1 MAAPAWKTTAGSLGK
16 INELENFL
24 FQLEAEDADTDSTA
38 LTYSKIAGTLPT
50 GIELTAAGVL
60 QGVPSEVSTRSLYN
74 FVVRVSDGSNI
85 ADRTFSLQVKGAD
98 DPIFTTASGEL
109 DVADSTY
116 GSNTW
121 VLDGSF
127 IEFQMVATD
136 TDTNAGRTLV
146 YDIAGGELPP
156 GVTMSTSGLISGVV
170 LLTDDERFG
179 PIGGY
184 DNSKVT
190 GPDAI
195 NISSWDTLYDPTA
208 FSTSISKNF
217 EFVVRVTDGASVK
230 TQNNSIFVYSAD
242 FWRVDNN
249 RITVDQTTYQ
259 GADLVMSLSANR
271 RPVFQTASNL
281 GTFRHNNQCVIK
293 IDVIDFDPL
302 QANLEYSI
310 VSGAL
315 PTGLSIDLST
325 GEISGQLPTQA
336 AVEVDYS
343 FTVRATRVPIAGI
356 TVFTDKK
363 FNMRVIGQIDVGIAF
378 TTAANLGSI
387 NVGIPSLLSI
397 TAEAAEAN
405 RVLTYSITSG
415 TLPPGLTLSPQGNII
430 GKVDLT
436 ELRIFNDSATTF
448 DYTFTV
454 NVSDQYQSAASNR
467 AFTLTANLPYTVEYG
482 NMKAAGL
489 ISNRASSLSDRDL
502 FYQVAQDPNINNED
516 IIFRS
521 EDPEF
526 GVPEKADMLLIAGLE
541 HDTLTTLQETMEQN
555 HEPKTLYFGD
565 VKTAVAKQNGVVK
578 YEVVYVEMKDNLV
591 NNSGTA
597 VSSSITLRTD
607 IALPRLGPG
616 ADVSRITADFD
627 IYNVTTDG
635 GLSFSLSGS
644 KIRYANLLSA
654 DLGNFEKLFPNAVAN
669 MRSRMKSL
677 GQKEFVHLPLWMRT
691 AQDSSG
697 VPLGYKMAIVLAY
710 CKPGKSAFVRR
721 RILDKNI
728 DFKKIDFRIDRYVVN
743 AAKVDTG
750 TITPDGSTTTFT
762 LNEIVHEEDIKI
774 RENSYVLRYGD
785 QITADNDEDPDYL
798 SADSLI
804 RSADYE
810 PEFHLTHDA
819 VTKKTTINF
828 TNAPPSTA
836 KITVERRGDKYL
848 AFRRKLKE

>member
-1 MAAPAWKTTAGSLGK
+1 
-16 INELENFL
+16 
-24 FQLEAEDADTDSTA
+24 
-38 LTYSKIAGTLPT
+38 
-50 GIELTAAGVL
+50 
-60 QGVPSEVSTRSLYN
+60 
-74 FVVRVSDGSNI
+74 
-85 ADRTFSLQVKGAD
+85 
-98 DPIFTTASGEL
+98 
-109 DVADSTY
+109 
-116 GSNTW
+116 
-121 VLDGSF
+121 
-127 IEFQMVATD
+127 MVATD
-136 TDTNAGRTLV
+136 TDTNAGQTLV

-208 FSTSISKNF
+208 FSTSLSKNF

-281 GTFRHNNQCVIK
+281 GTFRHDNQCVIK

-343 FTVRATRVPIAGI
+343 FKVRATRVPIAGI
-356 TVFTDKK
+356 TVFTDKE

-467 AFTLTANLPYTVEYG
+467 AFTLTVNLPYTVEYG

-526 GVPEKADMLLIAGLE
+526 GVPQKADMLLIAGLE

-555 HEPKTLYFGD
+555 HEPKTLYFDD

-597 VSSSITLRTD
+597 VGSSITLRTD
-607 IALPRLGPG
+607 IALPRLGPV

-669 MRSRMKSL
+669 MRSTMKSL

-728 DFKKIDFRIDRYVVN
+728 DLKKIDFRIDRYVVN

-750 TITPDGSTTTFT
+750 TIRPDGSTTTFT

-774 RENSYVLRYGD
+774 RENSYELRYGD
-785 QITADNDEDPDYL
+785 QITADNDEDPTYL

-810 PEFHLTHDA
+810 PEFHLTHDP

-828 TNAPPSTA
+828 TNPPAATA
-836 KITVERRGDKYL
+836 KITVERQGDKYL

>member
-1 MAAPAWKTTAGSLGK
+1 MAAPVWKTTAGSLGK
-16 INELENFL
+16 INELENFS
-24 FQLEAEDADTDSTA
+24 FQLEAEDADSTA
-38 LTYSKIAGTLPT
+38 LTFSKIAGTLPT
-50 GIELTAAGVL
+50 GIELTALGVL
-60 QGVPSEVSTRSLYN
+60 QGVPSEVSTRSLYS
-74 FVVRVSDGSNI
+74 FVVRASDGTNI

-98 DPIFTTASGEL
+98 DPIFTTAAGEL

-121 VLDGSF
+121 VLDGSR

-136 TDTNAGRTLV
+136 TDTNAGQTLV

-170 LLTDDERFG
+170 LLTDDLRFG

-184 DNSKVT
+184 DNSKTT
-190 GPDAI
+190 GLDPN

-217 EFVVRVTDGASVK
+217 EFTVRVTDGASVK
-230 TQNNSIFVYSAD
+230 TQANSIFVYSAD

-249 RITVDQTTYQ
+249 RITVDQTTFQ

-271 RPVFQTASNL
+271 RPVFQTASAL

-293 IDVIDFDPL
+293 IDVVDFDPL

-310 VSGAL
+310 VAGAL
-315 PTGLSIDLST
+315 PTGLSIDITT
-325 GEISGQLPTQA
+325 GEISGELPVQA
-336 AVEVDYS
+336 AVTVEHT
-343 FTVRATRVPIAGI
+343 FTVRATRTPIAGI
-356 TVFTDKK
+356 TVFTDRE
-363 FNMRVIGQIDVGIAF
+363 FNMTVIGQIDVGIAF
-378 TTAANLGSI
+378 ITAADLGTI
-387 NVGIPSLLSI
+387 TVGIPSLLSI

-405 RVLTYSITSG
+405 RVLTYTVTNGS
-415 TLPPGLTLSPQGNII
+415 LPPGLTLSPQGNII
-430 GKVDLT
+430 GQVDLT
-436 ELRIFNDSATTF
+436 ELRILDDSSTTF
-448 DYTFTV
+448 EYTFTV
-454 NVSDQYQSAASNR
+454 NVSDQYQTAASNR
-467 AFTLTANLPYTVEYG
+467 QFTVTVSAPYAVEYG
-482 NMKAAGL
+482 NMSAAGL
-489 ISNRASSLSDRDL
+489 ISNRINSLSDRDL
-502 FYQVAQDPNINNED
+502 FYQIAQDPNINNKET
-516 IIFRS
+516 IFRS
-521 EDPEF
+521 EDPAF
-526 GVPEKADMLLIAGLE
+526 GIKQKADMLLIAGLE
-541 HDTLTTLQETMEQN
+541 HETLTTLQETMELN

-565 VKTAVAKQNGVVK
+565 VKTAVAKQSGLVK
-578 YEVVYVEMKDNLV
+578 YEVVYVEMKDNLI
-591 NNSGTA
+591 NNSGAA

-607 IALPRLGPG
+607 IELPRLGPV

-654 DLGNFEKLFPNAVAN
+654 DLGNFEKIFPNAVAN

-677 GQKEFVHLPLWMRT
+677 GQKEFIHLPLWMRT
-691 AQDSSG
+691 AQDRSG
-697 VPLGYKMAIVLAY
+697 VPLGYKMAVVLAY
-710 CKPGKSAFVRR
+710 CQPGKSAFVRR

-728 DFKKIDFRIDRYVVN
+728 DFKKIGFTIDRYVVN
-743 AAKVDTG
+743 ASKVDSG

-810 PEFHLTHDA
+810 PEFSLTHDA
-819 VTKKTTINF
+819 VNKKTTINF

-836 KITVERRGDKYL
+836 KITVERQGDKYL

>member
-1 MAAPAWKTTAGSLGK
+1 MAAPVWKTTAGSLGK

-24 FQLEAEDADTDSTA
+24 FQLEAEDADSTA

-50 GIELTAAGVL
+50 GIELTASGVL

-74 FVVRVSDGSNI
+74 FVVRASDGTNI

-109 DVADSTY
+109 DVGDSTY

-121 VLDGSF
+121 VLDGSY

-136 TDTNAGRTLV
+136 TDTNAGQTLV
-146 YDIAGGELPP
+146 YDIAGGQLPP

-170 LLTDDERFG
+170 LLTDDERYG

-190 GPDAI
+190 GSDPN

-208 FSTSISKNF
+208 FSTSRSKNF

-230 TQNNSIFVYSAD
+230 TQTNSIFVYSAD

-271 RPVFQTASNL
+271 RPIFQTPSNL
-281 GTFRHNNQCVIK
+281 GTFRHDNQCVIK
-293 IDVIDFDPL
+293 IDVVDFDPL
-302 QANLEYSI
+302 QASLEYSI

-315 PTGLSIDLST
+315 PTGLSIDLTT

-356 TVFTDKK
+356 TVFSDREFT
-363 FNMRVIGQIDVGIAF
+363 MTVIGQIDVGIAF
-378 TTAANLGSI
+378 TTAADLGTI
-387 NVGIPSLLSI
+387 NVGIPCLLAIS
-397 TAEAAEAN
+397 AEAAEAN
-405 RVLTYSITSG
+405 RVLTYTVTNGS
-415 TLPPGLTLSPQGNII
+415 LPPGLTLSPQGNII
-430 GKVDLT
+430 GQVDLT
-436 ELRIFNDSATTF
+436 ELRILDGSSTSFE
-448 DYTFTV
+448 YTFTV
-454 NVSDQYQSAASNR
+454 NVSDQYQSAASNKE
-467 AFTLTANLPYTVEYG
+467 FTITVSAPYAVEYG
-482 NMKAAGL
+482 NMSAAGL
-489 ISNRASSLSDRDL
+489 ISNRSNSLSDRDL
-502 FYQVAQDPNINNED
+502 LYQIAQDPNINNED
-516 IIFRS
+516 TIFRS
-521 EDPEF
+521 EDPAF
-526 GVPEKADMLLIAGLE
+526 GITQKAGMLLIAGLE
-541 HDTLTTLQETMEQN
+541 HETLTTLQETMEQN

-591 NNSGTA
+591 NNAGTA

-607 IALPRLGPG
+607 IALPRLGPV

-677 GQKEFVHLPLWMRT
+677 GQKEFIHLPLWMRT

-743 AAKVDTG
+743 ASKVDTG

-810 PEFHLTHDA
+810 PEFSLTHDA

-828 TNAPPSTA
+828 TNAPPATA

>member
-1 MAAPAWKTTAGSLGK
+1 MAAPVWKTTAGSLGK
-16 INELENFL
+16 INELENFS
-24 FQLEAEDADTDSTA
+24 FQLEAEDADSTA

-74 FVVRVSDGSNI
+74 FVVRASDGTNI

-121 VLDGSF
+121 VLDGSY

-136 TDTNAGRTLV
+136 TDTNAGQTLV

-170 LLTDDERFG
+170 LLTDDDRYG

-190 GPDAI
+190 GLDPN
-195 NISSWDTLYDPTA
+195 NISSFDTLYDPTA

-217 EFVVRVTDGASVK
+217 EFIVRVTDGASVK
-230 TQNNSIFVYSAD
+230 TQTNSIFVYSAD

-281 GTFRHNNQCVIK
+281 GTFRHDNQCVIK

-302 QANLEYSI
+302 QADLEYTI
-310 VSGAL
+310 VAGAL
-315 PTGLSIDLST
+315 PIGLSIDLTT

-336 AVEVDYS
+336 AVEVDYT
-343 FTVRATRVPIAGI
+343 FTVRASRVPIAGI
-356 TVFTDKK
+356 TVFTDRE
-363 FNMRVIGQIDVGIAF
+363 FTMRVIGQIDVGIAF
-378 TTAANLGSI
+378 ITAANLGTI

-405 RVLTYSITSG
+405 RVLTYSVTSG
-415 TLPPGLTLSPQGNII
+415 SLPPGLTLSPQGNII

-436 ELRIFNDSATTF
+436 ELRILNDSATTF

-467 AFTLTANLPYTVEYG
+467 EFTLTVNLPYNVEYG

-489 ISNRASSLSDRDL
+489 ISNRANSLSDRDL
-502 FYQVAQDPNINNED
+502 LYQVAQDPNINNED
-516 IIFRS
+516 TIFRS

-526 GVPEKADMLLIAGLE
+526 GVPQKADMLLIAGLE
-541 HDTLTTLQETMEQN
+541 HETLTTLQETMEQN

-565 VKTAVAKQNGVVK
+565 VKTAVAKQNGVVR

-591 NNSGTA
+591 NNAGAA

-607 IALPRLGPG
+607 IALPRLGPV

-627 IYNVTTDG
+627 VYNVTTDG

-654 DLGNFEKLFPNAVAN
+654 DLGNFEKLFPNAVAS

-728 DFKKIDFRIDRYVVN
+728 DFKKIDFKIDRYVVN
-743 AAKVDTG
+743 ASKVDTG
-750 TITPDGSTTTFT
+750 TIRPDGSTTTFT

-785 QITADNDEDPDYL
+785 QITADNDEDPTYL

-810 PEFHLTHDA
+810 PEFSLTHDA

>member
-1 MAAPAWKTTAGSLGK
+1 MAAPVWKTTAGSLGK
-16 INELENFL
+16 INELENFS
-24 FQLEAEDADTDSTA
+24 FQLEAEDADSTA
-38 LTYSKIAGTLPT
+38 LTFSKIAGTLPP
-50 GIELTAAGVL
+50 GIELTASGVL

-74 FVVRVSDGSNI
+74 FVVRASDGTNI

-98 DPIFTTASGEL
+98 DPIFTTAAGEL
-109 DVADSTY
+109 DVGDSTY

-121 VLDGSF
+121 VLDGSY

-136 TDTNAGRTLV
+136 TDTNAGQTLV

-184 DNSKVT
+184 DNSKIT
-190 GPDAI
+190 GLDAI

-217 EFVVRVTDGASVK
+217 EFIVRVTDGASVK
-230 TQNNSIFVYSAD
+230 TQVNSIFVYSAD

-271 RPVFQTASNL
+271 RPIFQTPSNL
-281 GTFRHNNQCVIK
+281 GTFRHDNQCVIK

-310 VSGAL
+310 VAGAL
-315 PTGLSIDLST
+315 PTGLSIDLTT

-356 TVFTDKK
+356 TVFTDRE
-363 FNMRVIGQIDVGIAF
+363 FTMRVIGQIDVGIAF
-378 TTAANLGSI
+378 ITAADLGTI
-387 NVGIPSLLSI
+387 NVGIPSLLSL

-405 RVLTYSITSG
+405 RVLTYSVTSG
-415 TLPPGLTLSPQGNII
+415 LLPPGLTLSPQGNII
-430 GKVDLT
+430 GQVDLT
-436 ELRIFNDSATTF
+436 ELRILDDSSTSF
-448 DYTFTV
+448 EYTFTV

-467 AFTLTANLPYTVEYG
+467 EFTITVSAPYAVEYG
-482 NMKAAGL
+482 NMSAAGL
-489 ISNRASSLSDRDL
+489 ISNRSNSLSDTDL
-502 FYQVAQDPNINNED
+502 LYQIAQDPNINNED
-516 IIFRS
+516 TIFRS
-521 EDPEF
+521 EDPAF
-526 GVPEKADMLLIAGLE
+526 GIKQKAEMLLIAGLE
-541 HDTLTTLQETMEQN
+541 HETLTTLQETMEQN

-591 NNSGTA
+591 NSAGTA

-607 IALPRLGPG
+607 IALPRLGPV
-616 ADVSRITADFD
+616 ADVTRITADFD

-669 MRSRMKSL
+669 MRIRMKSL

-697 VPLGYKMAIVLAY
+697 VPLGYKIAIVLAY
-710 CKPGKSAFVRR
+710 CKPGKSALVRR

-743 AAKVDTG
+743 AAQVDTG
-750 TITPDGSTTTFT
+750 TITPDGSTTNFT

-785 QITADNDEDPDYL
+785 QITADNDEDPYYL

-810 PEFHLTHDA
+810 PEFSLTHDA

-848 AFRRKLKE
+848 AFRRKLQE

>member
-1 MAAPAWKTTAGSLGK
+1 MAAPVWKTTAGSLGK
-16 INELENFL
+16 INELENFS
-24 FQLEAEDADTDSTA
+24 FQLEAEDADSTA
-38 LTYSKIAGTLPT
+38 LTFSKIAGTLPT

-74 FVVRVSDGSNI
+74 FVVRASDGTNI

-98 DPIFTTASGEL
+98 DPIFTTAAGEL
-109 DVADSTY
+109 DVGDSTY

-121 VLDGSF
+121 VLDGSY

-136 TDTNAGRTLV
+136 TDTNAGQTLV

-170 LLTDDERFG
+170 LLTDDERYG

-190 GPDAI
+190 GLDAN
-195 NISSWDTLYDPTA
+195 NISSWDTLYDPTS
-208 FSTSISKNF
+208 FSTSRSKNF
-217 EFVVRVTDGASVK
+217 EFIVRVTDGASVK
-230 TQNNSIFVYSAD
+230 TQTNSIFVYSAD
-242 FWRVDNN
+242 FWRVDND
-249 RITVDQTTYQ
+249 RITVDQTTYE

-271 RPVFQTASNL
+271 RPVFQTPSNL
-281 GTFRHNNQCVIK
+281 GLFRHDNQCVIK
-293 IDVIDFDPL
+293 IDVVDFDPL
-302 QANLEYSI
+302 QADLEYSI
-310 VSGAL
+310 VAGSL
-315 PTGLSIDLST
+315 PTGLSIDVNS
-325 GEISGQLPTQA
+325 GEISGQLRTQA
-336 AVEVDYS
+336 AVEVDYN
-343 FTVRATRVPIAGI
+343 FTVRATRVPISGI
-356 TVFTDKK
+356 TVFSDREFT
-363 FNMRVIGQIDVGIAF
+363 MTVIGQIDVGIAF
-378 TTAANLGSI
+378 TTSADLGTI
-387 NVGIPSLLSI
+387 NVGIPCLLAIS
-397 TAEAAEAN
+397 AEAAQTN
-405 RVLTYSITSG
+405 RVLTYTVADGS
-415 TLPPGLTLSPQGNII
+415 LPPGLTLSPQGNII
-430 GKVDLT
+430 GQVDLT
-436 ELRIFNDSATTF
+436 ELRILDDSSTSF
-448 DYTFTV
+448 EYTFTV

-467 AFTLTANLPYTVEYG
+467 EFTITVSAPYAVEYG
-482 NMKAAGL
+482 NMSAAGL
-489 ISNRASSLSDRDL
+489 VSNRSNSLSDRDL
-502 FYQVAQDPNINNED
+502 FYQIAQDPNINNED
-516 IIFRS
+516 TIFRS
-521 EDPEF
+521 EDPAF
-526 GVPEKADMLLIAGLE
+526 GIRQKADMLLIAGLE
-541 HDTLTTLQETMEQN
+541 HETLTTLQETMELN

-565 VKTAVAKQNGVVK
+565 VKTAVAKQSGVVK

-591 NNSGTA
+591 NNAGTA

-607 IALPRLGPG
+607 IALPRLGPV
-616 ADVSRITADFD
+616 ADVTRITADFD

-669 MRSRMKSL
+669 MRSRIKSL
-677 GQKEFVHLPLWMRT
+677 GQKEFIHLPLWMRT
-691 AQDSSG
+691 AQDDSG

-710 CKPGKSAFVRR
+710 CQPGKSAFVRR
-721 RILDKNI
+721 RILDKDI
-728 DFKKIDFRIDRYVVN
+728 DFNKIDFRIDRYVVN

-774 RENSYVLRYGD
+774 RENSYVLSYGD

-810 PEFHLTHDA
+810 PEFSLTHDA

-828 TNAPPSTA
+828 TNAPAASA

>member
-1 MAAPAWKTTAGSLGK
+1 MAAPVWKTTAGSLGK
-16 INELENFL
+16 INELENFS
-24 FQLEAEDADTDSTA
+24 FQLEAEDADSTA
-38 LTYSKIAGTLPT
+38 LTYSKIAGTLPP
-50 GIELTAAGVL
+50 GIELTTAGVL
-60 QGVPSEVSTRSLYN
+60 QGVPSEVATRSLYN
-74 FVVRVSDGSNI
+74 FVVRASDGTNI

-98 DPIFTTASGEL
+98 DPIFVTAAGEL

-121 VLDGSF
+121 VLDGSR

-136 TDTNAGRTLV
+136 TDTNAGQTLI

-184 DNSKVT
+184 DNSKIT
-190 GPDAI
+190 GLDAI

-281 GTFRHNNQCVIK
+281 GTFRHDNQCVIK

-302 QANLEYSI
+302 QASLEYSI
-310 VSGAL
+310 VSGSL
-315 PTGLSIDLST
+315 PAGLSIDLTT

-343 FTVRATRVPIAGI
+343 FTVRASRVPIAGI
-356 TVFTDKK
+356 TVFTDRE
-363 FNMRVIGQIDVGIAF
+363 FTMRVIGQIDMGIAF
-378 TTAANLGSI
+378 ITASDLGTI

-405 RVLTYSITSG
+405 RVLTYSVTSG
-415 TLPPGLTLSPQGNII
+415 SLPPGLTLSPQGNII

-467 AFTLTANLPYTVEYG
+467 EFTLKVNLPYAVEYG

-489 ISNRASSLSDRDL
+489 ISNRANSLSDRDL
-502 FYQVAQDPNINNED
+502 LYQVAQDPNINNEAT
-516 IIFRS
+516 IFRS

-541 HDTLTTLQETMEQN
+541 HETLTILQEAMEQN

-565 VKTAVAKQNGVVK
+565 VKTAVAKQNGVVR

-591 NNSGTA
+591 NNAGIA

-607 IALPRLGPG
+607 IALPRLGPV

-627 IYNVTTDG
+627 IYNVTTDS

-677 GQKEFVHLPLWMRT
+677 GQKEFIHLPLWMRT
-691 AQDSSG
+691 PQDASG

-710 CKPGKSAFVRR
+710 CRPGKSAFVRR

-810 PEFHLTHDA
+810 PEFSLTHDA

-828 TNAPPSTA
+828 TNAPPATA
-836 KITVERRGDKYL
+836 KITVERRGDKYM